1 MIKREIPA
9 KQKSINSSDEIPQIK
24 SRNTANIFVYLLNFC
39 RWTQQ
44 LLPLLLLL
52 CVTLIVLLRRYATVC
67 QIRFIDILQ
76 SILPLKDIFLRS
88 FFSLVLCSLEFLF
101 GSFYKRSRSEYSGFF
116 GFICFSNQHTYRKD
130 CRVKA
135 KKIASEE
142 PMNVQYIENKRYTSE
157 CARVCNSSERKIA
170 EFEWS
175 YFLIFLIVK
184 KHKSN
189 AIKQT

>member
-44 LLPLLLLL
+44 LLLPLLLL
-52 CVTLIVLLRRYATVC
+52 CVTLIALLRRYATVC
-67 QIRFIDILQ
+67 QIRFIVILQ

-116 GFICFSNQHTYRKD
+116 LVLFAFPISIHIERTVEWKQRKL
-130 CRVKA
+130 RLKSQWTFNTSKTNGTQV
-135 KKIASEE
+135 
-142 PMNVQYIENKRYTSE
+142 NV
-157 CARVCNSSERKIA
+157 RVCAI
-170 EFEWS
+170 
-175 YFLIFLIVK
+175 LVK
-184 KHKSN
+184 EK
-189 AIKQT
+189 